1 MLPPEAGRRA
11 PRAANLERND
21 MQDGTTGFDTAGDPP
36 LFSPRLLL
44 TSVVIIGLL
53 ALASLAI
60 TIYGKLYGAQLAL
73 AGNSDSLDKYE
84 IAIGRDVVRLPANTI
99 RFEQQRRNGA
109 AERVDLQLH
118 WPSMEG
124 YSHARRRAF
133 DDPGQAQPLI
143 FLQISQ
149 STMSR
154 DMSGRVEPIYRHL
167 LTGPEESIAAGLQLH
182 HFKAGT
188 GFEGEVLLTGE
199 TSDGSPYAVRC
210 LIPSDD
216 KLASSSD
223 CQRDIHVGED
233 LSVLYRFSSHLLPD
247 WQQIDTAV
255 RDYVS
260 KRARALHPAGTA
272 KKPETLS
279 TKHSS

>member
-1 MLPPEAGRRA
+1 MH
-11 PRAANLERND
+11 
-21 MQDGTTGFDTAGDPP
+21 DGTTGCDASGETP
-36 LFSPRLLL
+36 LLSPRFLLI
-44 TSVVIIGLL
+44 SVVVIALL

-60 TIYGKLYGAQLAL
+60 NIYGRLYGAQLAL
-73 AGNSDSLDKYE
+73 AGHSDSLDVYK
-84 IAIGRDVVRLPANTI
+84 IAIGRDLVHLTANTI
-99 RFEQQRRNGA
+99 RFEPQRRDGA
-109 AERVDLQLH
+109 AESVDLQLH

-124 YSHARRRAF
+124 YSRARRLAF
-133 DDPGQAQPLI
+133 DDVAQVQPLI

-167 LTGPEESIAAGLQLH
+167 LTGPQEAGPAGLELH
-182 HFKAGT
+182 HFKPGI

-199 TSDGSPYAVRC
+199 TADGDAYAVRC
-210 LIPSDD
+210 LIPSED

-233 LSVLYRFSSHLLPD
+233 LSVLYRFSSRLLPD
-247 WQQIDTAV
+247 WKQIDASV
-255 RDYVS
+255 RGYVAQ
-260 KRARALHPAGTA
+260 RADALHPAGTA
-272 KKPETLS
+272 KKPETLA